1 VRRKKRTRA
10 VLLRI
15 SYFNLNTWREFKER
29 LIALHQKEV
38 VMSGSV
44 PGIPAVSLNT
54 RIGWI
59 GTGVMGLSM
68 CGHVLAKGY
77 SASVFNRS
85 KGKALPLVEKGAVW
99 ADSPGEAARKS
110 DVVFTMVG
118 FPEDV
123 REVYFGRGGILEGA
137 RPGTV
142 LVDMTTT
149 EPGLAREIYEAAEER
164 GCFSV
169 DAPVSGGDVGARNA
183 ALSIMAG
190 GDREAVDAVRP
201 LLEVMGKNIVY
212 QGTAGSGQHTKM
224 CNQIL
229 IAGTMIGVCESLI
242 YGFKAG
248 LDLPTMFSSIRGGA
262 AMCWSLDNLAPRL
275 FKRDFAPGFFVEH
288 FIKDMGIALKESAR
302 MGLSLPGL
310 ALVHQLYLAVKA
322 QGHGKDGTQAL
333 LLALEQMANTEIRVA
348 E

>member
-1 VRRKKRTRA
+1 
-10 VLLRI
+10 
-15 SYFNLNTWREFKER
+15 
-29 LIALHQKEV
+29 
-38 VMSGSV
+38 MSGSIHGV
-44 PGIPAVSLNT
+44 SAVSLNT

-68 CGHVLAKGY
+68 CGHILGKGY
-77 SASVFNRS
+77 TASVFNRS
-85 KGKALPLVEKGAVW
+85 KGKALPLLEKGAAW
-99 ADSPGEAARKS
+99 ADSPREAAQKS

-123 REVYFGRGGILEGA
+123 REVYFGQDGILEGA
-137 RPGTV
+137 RPGTI

-149 EPGLAREIYEAAEER
+149 DPALSVDIYRAAKER

-183 ALSIMAG
+183 ALSIMTG
-190 GDREAVDAVRP
+190 GDREVVDVVHP
-201 LLEVMGKNIVY
+201 LLEIMGKNIVH
-212 QGTAGSGQHTKM
+212 QGPAGSGQHTKM
-224 CNQIL
+224 CNQIV

-248 LDLPTMFSSIRGGA
+248 LDLPTMLSSIQGGA
-262 AMCWSLDNLAPRL
+262 AKCWSLDNLAPRL
-275 FKRDFAPGFFVEH
+275 LRRDFDPGFFVEH

-333 LLALEQMANTEIRVA
+333 LLALEQMADTEVRA
-348 E
+348 KTE